1 MENSKSR
8 KQELREQL
16 LFFNPE
22 IIFAGTPGGLE
33 LVMQIEAADSRIKWK
48 VCMGDQS
55 YVFATFDEACDYY
68 LSMSGERRKS

>member
-1 MENSKSR
+1 MGNKKVT

-33 LVMQIEAADSRIKWK
+33 LLLCKQKQWIAVLNGKGDNLTIQRNHAVDLCCFYEMERNGIK
-48 VCMGDQS
+48 Q
-55 YVFATFDEACDYY
+55 
-68 LSMSGERRKS
+68 